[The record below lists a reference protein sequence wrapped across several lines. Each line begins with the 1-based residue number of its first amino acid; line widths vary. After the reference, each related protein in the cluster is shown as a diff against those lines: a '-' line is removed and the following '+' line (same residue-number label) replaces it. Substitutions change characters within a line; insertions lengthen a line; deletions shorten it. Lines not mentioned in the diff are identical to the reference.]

1 MLDADLAALYHV
13 PTRVLVQAV
22 KRNLA
27 RFPGDFMFQ
36 LRGEEARRL
45 RSRIVISNV
54 GRGGRRYPP
63 YAFTEQGVS
72 MLSSVLRSPR
82 AIRVNIEIMRA
93 FVRLRGL
100 LASNQVL
107 AKKVDA
113 LEKKYDSQFKVV
125 FDAIRRLMASPITG
139 RHPIGFRPQR
149 VPHRL
154 QQLLPRERLLEH
166 APLVEIERAAGG
178 LRDRAGGDEEKAA
191 LEDRHAAHRLPV
203 EGQAVHA
210 REVEIADDHLD
221 FPVQL
226 PERFLRRRCAPR
238 PVALLLEAAAK
249 NLPQ

>member
-1 MLDADLAALYHV
+1 VLIRGQKVMLDADLAALYHV

-63 YAFTEQGVS
+63 YAFTEQGVG

-82 AIRVNIEIMRA
+82 AIRVNVEIMRA

-139 RHPIGFRPQR
+139 RHPIGFRPRISQTAKVVR
-149 VPHRL
+149 V
-154 QQLLPRERLLEH
+154 
-166 APLVEIERAAGG
+166 
-178 LRDRAGGDEEKAA
+178 KA
-191 LEDRHAAHRLPV
+191 
-203 EGQAVHA
+203 
-210 REVEIADDHLD
+210 
-221 FPVQL
+221 
-226 PERFLRRRCAPR
+226 
-238 PVALLLEAAAK
+238 K
-249 NLPQ
+249 